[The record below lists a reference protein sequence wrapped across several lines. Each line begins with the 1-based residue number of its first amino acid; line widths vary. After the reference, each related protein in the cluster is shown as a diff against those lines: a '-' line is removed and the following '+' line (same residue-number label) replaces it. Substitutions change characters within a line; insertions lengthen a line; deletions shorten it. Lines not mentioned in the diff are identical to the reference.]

1 MPFLVKLT
9 SVSLLLS
16 CWLLISGC
24 ETTTSKSVGIDKSQ
38 IDKYQFE
45 QGKTFNVQFEDITIR
60 SQHTGNIDIRISYPQ
75 ASTKAHPLI
84 VFSHGHYLNNK
95 SYHALTD
102 EWVKRGY
109 VVIAPRHL
117 DSGDRETIAALGKR
131 LGHDWISAARVLD
144 IKAIINQVE
153 TIEDLTEFFSGKI
166 LTEKIIAAGHSFG
179 ALTAQILAGATLE
192 QQGNSLYP
200 IPNILRDDRVAAV
213 VAISPPGLVP
223 GAISKQTWERFSAP
237 QLVVT
242 GTNDVFEYIWQDYRE
257 HTVSYQAAEPGNN
270 YLLVMDGM
278 DHYMGNL
285 IGRLNKDSAPQ
296 KQALDRVVE
305 RSLVFME
312 TFLTSNMSDKANN
325 ESTLNNFKATLAQ
338 PGVVTYTRR

>member
-9 SVSLLLS
+9 SISLLFS
-16 CWLLISGC
+16 CWILIAGC
-24 ETTTSKSVGIDKSQ
+24 ETTTPQSAN

-45 QGKTFNVQFEDITIR
+45 QGKTFNVQFEDVTIR
-60 SQHTGNIDIRISYPQ
+60 SQHTGNIDVRISYPQ
-75 ASTKAHPLI
+75 GSTDAHPLI

-117 DSGDRETIAALGKR
+117 DSGDRETVSALGKR

-144 IKAIINQVE
+144 IKAVINQVE
-153 TIEDLTEFFSGKI
+153 IIGNLTEFFSGKI
-166 LTEKIIAAGHSFG
+166 STEKIIAAGHSFG
-179 ALTAQILAGATLE
+179 ALTAQILAGAALE

-200 IPNILRDDRVAAV
+200 IPNTLSDNRVAAV
-213 VAISPPGLVP
+213 IAISPPGLAP
-223 GAISKQTWERFSAP
+223 GTISKRIWEHFSTP

-242 GTNDVFEYIWQDYRE
+242 GTKDVFEYIWQDYRE
-257 HTVSYQAAEPGNN
+257 HLVSYQTAVPGNN

-285 IGRLNKDSAPQ
+285 IGRLNRDTAPQ

-312 TFLTSNMSDKANN
+312 TFLTSNMSNKASN
-325 ESTLNNFKATLAQ
+325 ESKLNNFKSTLAQ